1 MSFGD
6 PVHEDDAGW
15 WYWDEFWSERYGPYP
30 SKEAAEEFMRR
41 YARICIQGREWS
53 PHVGEIVRLVRN
65 DLSTALCEVV
75 DPTSHHP
82 RPPYSWSVRLLETG
96 QVLEV
101 YTLALDP
108 VSPLEALAAQA
119 VT

>member
-1 MSFGD
+1 MSICD

-15 WYWDEFWSERYGPYP
+15 WYWDETWSERGGPYP

-41 YARICIQGREWS
+41 YARICLQGREWS
-53 PHVGEIVRLVRN
+53 PRVGEVVRLVRGN
-65 DLSTALCEVV
+65 LSTALCEVI
-75 DPTSHHP
+75 DPAWHHP
-82 RPPYSWSVRLLETG
+82 RPIRSWSVRLLETG

-101 YTLALDP
+101 YTLSLDP
-108 VSPLEALAAQA
+108 VSPLEVLAAQA